1 MKDVEIP
8 VEEDDILDKQN
19 KKKLKGRGNN
29 NSMEEEEEEGE
40 EEAEEEGEE
49 EEADEEGEEEEEGKD
64 GSKNHKNND
73 DEGNH
78 HSGGSED
85 SEDSEDSEGSEG
97 SEDSEDSDSEDS
109 SCMHGCI
116 DIDEKFKRLDS
127 SDPVI
132 QVAFLILPK
141 IHGFFKSQCDKHGN
155 IQSRKCLLEILL
167 FFSKFRKFH
176 NVLYE
181 CTKDE
186 EQGILSMCLSMLYEY
201 PNWGILHN
209 RIASLFLNLI
219 QHLASD
225 DAISKTSPP
234 PLLSS
239 TSNIHFF
246 EHLLL
251 SIKNN
256 QQSLISGRGNEGY
269 IGHTATLIV
278 ALKTLVQKH
287 SSYNII
293 LLNLPEWDKLFE
305 FSEKNSLEA
314 RLGLTTGSTA
324 ISLTSFPLVQKKSTK
339 ADPKRVLTEAWNT
352 QIKALKPLNEF
363 YMSDLEGSSN
373 EESDEQESDSN
384 STDDELNV
392 NDIIEHYYDQSLVRT
407 KYFKEISNQQNAFD
421 QFFKVVDRLKNIEI

>member
-1 MKDVEIP
+1 
-8 VEEDDILDKQN
+8 
-19 KKKLKGRGNN
+19 
-29 NSMEEEEEEGE
+29 
-40 EEAEEEGEE
+40 
-49 EEADEEGEEEEEGKD
+49 
-64 GSKNHKNND
+64 
-73 DEGNH
+73 
-78 HSGGSED
+78 
-85 SEDSEDSEGSEG
+85 
-97 SEDSEDSDSEDS
+97 
-109 SCMHGCI
+109 MHGCI

-293 LLNLPEWDKLFE
+293 LLVSNMFLSRGTRRKLRMI
-305 FSEKNSLEA
+305 NA
-314 RLGLTTGSTA
+314 A